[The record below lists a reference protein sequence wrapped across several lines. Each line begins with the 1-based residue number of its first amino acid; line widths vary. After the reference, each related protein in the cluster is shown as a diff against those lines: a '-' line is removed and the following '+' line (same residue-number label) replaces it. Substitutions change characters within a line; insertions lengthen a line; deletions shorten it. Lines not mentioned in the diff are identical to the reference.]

1 MNDRSWT
8 MRALASAGPAILPPS
23 LAAEGTRRR
32 ILEGALRLFAVEG
45 FHGSSMRELA
55 RVVELQPSAV
65 YVHFLSKDH
74 LLAELVRVGHEAHQ
88 QGVRAALLGA
98 GADPIAQLRAIV
110 GAHVR
115 MHATYPHL
123 AVVVNTEMEF
133 LSPDLLIPG
142 LALREQSMAL
152 LFDLIERGKAMG
164 CFAPPDTT
172 VTAAA
177 ISAMGLRV
185 PYWYSP
191 ASGIDVDEL
200 VEKHVDLA
208 LRMVGAGR

>member
-1 MNDRSWT
+1 MNDRSWKP
-8 MRALASAGPAILPPS
+8 RALAGAGPAVLPPGV
-23 LAAEGTRRR
+23 AVEGTRRR
-32 ILEGALRLFAVEG
+32 ILEAALRLFAVEG

-55 RVVELQPSAV
+55 RIVELQPSAV

-98 GADPIAQLRAIV
+98 GADPVAQLRAIV

-115 MHATYPHL
+115 LHATYPHL
-123 AVVVNTEMEF
+123 AVVVNTEMES
-133 LSPDLLIPG
+133 LSPDLLGPG
-142 LALREQSMAL
+142 LTLREQSMAL

-164 CFAPPDTT
+164 RFDPPDTT

-185 PYWYSP
+185 PHWYSP
-191 ASGIDVDEL
+191 ASGIEMDEL
-200 VEKHVDLA
+200 VEKHVELA